1 MRRRPRMVGLLWHWH
16 RRLGVAAAFFVLVL
30 VASGI
35 ALNHSSTFGLDR
47 SFVDWDW
54 LMQAYGD
61 DSANLPA
68 YQLGENWLSRSA
80 NGRVYFDQKEV
91 APCRGGLVGAV
102 VSRKMIYAA
111 CAEELLLIADRG
123 LLVESVTASMG
134 LPGSLQ
140 AIGLLEGSVV
150 LQSDGIWWLT
160 DAERMDFSERATA
173 RGAVVHQLI
182 PDKLPR
188 VIREQIPA
196 VQQWLSWERLLLDIH
211 SGRVLGRFGVLL
223 VDSVG
228 IVLGTLATSGTA
240 MWWLHRRR
248 KQRHSSGDS

>member
-1 MRRRPRMVGLLWHWH
+1 
-16 RRLGVAAAFFVLVL
+16 
-30 VASGI
+30 
-35 ALNHSSTFGLDR
+35 
-47 SFVDWDW
+47 
-54 LMQAYGD
+54 
-61 DSANLPA
+61 
-68 YQLGENWLSRSA
+68 
-80 NGRVYFDQKEV
+80 
-91 APCRGGLVGAV
+91 
-102 VSRKMIYAA
+102 
-111 CAEELLLIADRG
+111 
-123 LLVESVTASMG
+123 
-134 LPGSLQ
+134 
-140 AIGLLEGSVV
+140 
-150 LQSDGIWWLT
+150 
-160 DAERMDFSERATA
+160 MDFSERATA

-188 VIREQIPA
+188 AIREQIPA